1 VSTSCAKES
10 NIETTPDLSLEE
22 DASQHSHD
30 TPACSTIDQVCHDH
44 SYAINGCCIGT
55 EYNCVA
61 EQRSLLV
68 DSMVTDESRNQLTMI
83 SSNDHTIK
91 LIAITAQEDQGYD
104 TMSSSNS
111 PIEAQDTG
119 TPLSVLEE
127 KIKVSV
133 KDCCHST
140 C

>member
-1 VSTSCAKES
+1 M
-10 NIETTPDLSLEE
+10 ETTPNLG
-22 DASQHSHD
+22 DASLHSHN
-30 TPACSTIDQVCHDH
+30 TPTCGTIDQVCHDH

-68 DSMVTDESRNQLTMI
+68 DSMAPNGSQNQLTVI

-111 PIEAQDTG
+111 PVEARDSG

-127 KIKVSV
+127 KIKVSL
-133 KDCCHST
+133 
-140 C
+140 

>member
-1 VSTSCAKES
+1 VDTSKGKDLDM
-10 NIETTPDLSLEE
+10 ETTPDSSLV
-22 DASQHSHD
+22 DDTSQDSNSF
-30 TPACSTIDQVCHDH
+30 TTCSTCTVDQVSHDH

-68 DSMVTDESRNQLTMI
+68 DSIVTSDSRDQLTVI
-83 SSNDHTIK
+83 SSSDHTIK

-111 PIEAQDTG
+111 PAEAQDTG

-127 KIKVSV
+127 KIKVSIFIPF
-133 KDCCHST
+133 
-140 C
+140 